1 MKRAFAI
8 LLLALPLGL
17 SSPAPAAML
26 GRADLADLDRVSA
39 ALSSV
44 HTLQGH
50 FVQIGPDGHV
60 DEGVVYIK
68 KPGEMRFEYAAPN
81 PTLVVCDGLD
91 IAVFNTQLHTVD
103 RYPLSV
109 TPLNILLSDHIDLS
123 RNGAVTGIEHQPGAL
138 IVDARSTDRR
148 ASGTIAI
155 TFSDPG
161 LELRQWTVVDA
172 QGLSTTTSLRNVQQG
187 VDLPDSIF
195 SLRGT
200 KKPD

>member
-1 MKRAFAI
+1 MKRALAT
-8 LLLALPLGL
+8 LLLVLPLALLGPAQAAEL
-17 SSPAPAAML
+17 S
-26 GRADLADLDRVSA
+26 RADEADLDRVSA
-39 ALSSV
+39 ALSSIR
-44 HTLQGH
+44 TMQGH
-50 FVQIGPDGHV
+50 FVQIGPDGHI
-60 DEGVVYIK
+60 DEGAVYIK
-68 KPGEMRFEYAAPN
+68 KPGEMRFEYAPPN
-81 PTLVVCDGLD
+81 PTLIVCDGLD

-103 RYPLSV
+103 RYPLSI
-109 TPLNILLSDHIDLS
+109 TPLYILLSDHVDLS
-123 RNGAVTGIEHQPGAL
+123 RNGAVVGVEHQPGTL
-138 IVDARSTDRR
+138 IVNARSTDRR